1 MPETFLKAAA
11 YGKDRV
17 RLLKVYREGKWQTAV
32 ELTVRVMLEGDIETS
47 YTRADNRCVSC
58 RFVIVVR
65 VLLWPQ
71 NTVYIIAKRSPN
83 VNIIELFAQEL
94 SQHFLDT
101 YAHIHK
107 VQISII
113 KHKWT
118 RILVSGSPHPHS
130 FVRDGDDLQTTTL
143 TQTRKGNAVT
153 CTSGLQN
160 LLVLKTTG
168 SAFHSFIRDKYTT
181 LPDVWD
187 RIFSTSVDATWTFK
201 HSDVK
206 KFRAVPFD
214 AVHAGVREITLDTFA
229 TDDSASVQA
238 TLFKMQQRILERYG
252 DVEEVG
258 YALPNKHYFGVD
270 MSKFGIDNTNKKL
283 DVYQPVA
290 DPSGYWT
297 ENEHRPD
304 QGTHQ
309 SCLEILSHF
318 AFPVDPTEPMA
329 EPVDLNSTMTNLT
342 VTRSGSFTK
351 SLDVL
356 NSYGSLTYRLRA
368 TSPTWTRTSYQLL
381 DISRDQI
388 LWDADLTKA
397 GGRSSLS
404 FHQVA
409 LMGQSQPTKQA
420 HYRSLNRGYTFEFGG
435 GFFEWRK
442 RATHEGGEEIICIGR
457 VTNVY
462 NEVSGPLLV
471 ARFYVAP
478 SWGFGNS
485 LGTLM
490 MYDKRVGHSHFGS
503 PFYTHIP
510 LQVPKP
516 MEDNY
521 FAFREF
527 LVFTCVVVILC
538 FEQTR

>member
-1 MPETFLKAAA
+1 MAKGMVAILGNNGEKYNKAITRLSSCVTARVRKNHGSLLKRATPFSFFPPRLFDTPYTYPPQTRLTSMPETFLKAAA

-47 YTRADNRCVSC
+47 YTRADNS
-58 RFVIVVR
+58 VV
-65 VLLWPQ
+65 VATDTMK

-153 CTSGLQN
+153 CTSGLQS

-290 DPSGYWT
+290 DPSAGGFRHHQNKSLFGGIYLLLLLLACESAVAKPLIKT
-297 ENEHRPD
+297 HLGLPIFALGCLQRSPLRVYRNALFGLHRP
-304 QGTHQ
+304 GTSEPLADHVSPHAPGFQ
-309 SCLEILSHF
+309 
-318 AFPVDPTEPMA
+318 AAVDG
-329 EPVDLNSTMTNLT
+329 DLT
-342 VTRSGSFTK
+342 VTWCPG
-351 SLDVL
+351 
-356 NSYGSLTYRLRA
+356 
-368 TSPTWTRTSYQLL
+368 
-381 DISRDQI
+381 
-388 LWDADLTKA
+388 
-397 GGRSSLS
+397 
-404 FHQVA
+404 
-409 LMGQSQPTKQA
+409 
-420 HYRSLNRGYTFEFGG
+420 
-435 GFFEWRK
+435 
-442 RATHEGGEEIICIGR
+442 
-457 VTNVY
+457 
-462 NEVSGPLLV
+462 
-471 ARFYVAP
+471 
-478 SWGFGNS
+478 
-485 LGTLM
+485 LGI
-490 MYDKRVGHSHFGS
+490 R
-503 PFYTHIP
+503 
-510 LQVPKP
+510 
-516 MEDNY
+516 
-521 FAFREF
+521 
-527 LVFTCVVVILC
+527 
-538 FEQTR
+538 

>member
-1 MPETFLKAAA
+1 
-11 YGKDRV
+11 
-17 RLLKVYREGKWQTAV
+17 
-32 ELTVRVMLEGDIETS
+32 MLEGLRRSLDQFRDIGRRMST
-47 YTRADNRCVSC
+47 D
-58 RFVIVVR
+58 
-65 VLLWPQ
+65 
-71 NTVYIIAKRSPN
+71 
-83 VNIIELFAQEL
+83 
-94 SQHFLDT
+94 
-101 YAHIHK
+101 
-107 VQISII
+107 
-113 KHKWT
+113 
-118 RILVSGSPHPHS
+118 
-130 FVRDGDDLQTTTL
+130 
-143 TQTRKGNAVT
+143 QTR
-153 CTSGLQN
+153 
-160 LLVLKTTG
+160 
-168 SAFHSFIRDKYTT
+168 
-181 LPDVWD
+181 
-187 RIFSTSVDATWTFK
+187 
-201 HSDVK
+201 
-206 KFRAVPFD
+206 
-214 AVHAGVREITLDTFA
+214 
-229 TDDSASVQA
+229 
-238 TLFKMQQRILERYG
+238 
-252 DVEEVG
+252 
-258 YALPNKHYFGVD
+258 
-270 MSKFGIDNTNKKL
+270 
-283 DVYQPVA
+283 
-290 DPSGYWT
+290 
-297 ENEHRPD
+297 
-304 QGTHQ
+304 
-309 SCLEILSHF
+309 
-318 AFPVDPTEPMA
+318 PVDPTEPMA

-351 SLDVL
+351 SLEVL

-368 TSPTWTRTSYQLL
+368 TSPTWTRTSFQLL

-490 MYDKRVGHSHFGS
+490 MYDK
-503 PFYTHIP
+503 
-510 LQVPKP
+510 VPKP

-538 FEQTR
+538 FEQTH